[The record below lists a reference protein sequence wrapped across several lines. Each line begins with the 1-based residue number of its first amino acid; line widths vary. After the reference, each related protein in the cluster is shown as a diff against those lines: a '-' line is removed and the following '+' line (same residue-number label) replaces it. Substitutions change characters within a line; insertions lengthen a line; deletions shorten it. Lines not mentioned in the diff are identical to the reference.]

1 MAVRSSINKETMMQQ
16 TRNPYEV
23 IKHRHITE
31 KARVLQEL
39 KSAEGNKS
47 IRRFKLPKYVFVVD
61 RNANKHEIA
70 SALEEIYQDKKIKVV
85 SVNTINVKG
94 KPRRMRGHIGKRASI
109 KKAIVTLEEGD
120 SLDNV

>member
-1 MAVRSSINKETMMQQ
+1 MQT

-23 IKHRHITE
+23 IKRRHVTE

-39 KSAEGNKS
+39 MKSESNAS
-47 IRRFKLPKYVFVVD
+47 VRRCKLPKYVFIVARD
-61 RNANKHEIA
+61 ANKQDIA
-70 SALEEIYQDKKIKVV
+70 AALEEIYQEKKIKVV
-85 SVNTINVKG
+85 AVNTISMKG
-94 KPRRMRGHIGKRASI
+94 KPTRVRGRLGRKPAF